1 MSLMGNH
8 GYDESTDPGE
18 LLDAQSDAQ
27 HFAQTV
33 DEVGELTPTDRAERL
48 IAAARRQRAHERD
61 LADRFGW
68 R

>member
-8 GYDESTDPGE
+8 GYDESTDPGAIQAWQD
-18 LLDAQSDAQ
+18 DAE

-33 DEVGELTPTDRAERL
+33 AERL
-48 IAAARRQRAHERD
+48 LESARQQRDHERA

>member
-1 MSLMGNH
+1 MSLMGNC

-18 LLDAQSDAQ
+18 LLDAQSDAEY
-27 HFAQTV
+27 FAQTV
-33 DEVGELTPTDRAERL
+33 AERL
-48 IAAARRQRAHERD
+48 LESARQQRDHERA

>member
-8 GYDESTDPGE
+8 GYDESADAGE
-18 LLDAQSDAQ
+18 LLDAQSDAEY
-27 HFAQTV
+27 FAQTV
-33 DEVGELTPTDRAERL
+33 AAERAERL
-48 IAAARRQRAHERD
+48 LESARQQRDQERA